1 MKDLELQEKTIAREK
16 IDKAIYVTV
25 PASAAYNLEKMNKIT
40 ATVLGRLGCP
50 ACHSGFDIRF
60 DFERRFIFDE
70 KLTIQS
76 QHLAFS

>member
-1 MKDLELQEKTIAREK
+1 MKDLELERSVLRDK
-16 IDKAIYVTV
+16 IDKPIYVTV

-50 ACHSGFDIRF
+50 SCHSGFDIRF
-60 DFERRFIFDE
+60 DFERRFDFDE
-70 KLTIQS
+70 KLAIQP